1 MENLVEKPSVVPDIA
16 GVCLTRYNMWYG
28 VRDSTFPGRRGVIS
42 VWERYERERQ
52 AKWDRRNLRTVSTHL
67 TVKEARALK
76 EFCQRRGISQYAL
89 VRRLLREAMAADGA

>member
-1 MENLVEKPSVVPDIA
+1 MEKPGAVPDIA
-16 GVCLTRYNMWYG
+16 GVRLTGYNLWYE
-28 VRDSTFPGRRGVIS
+28 VCYSTFLGRRGVIS

-67 TVKEARALK
+67 TVKEARELK
-76 EFCQRRGISQYAL
+76 EFCQRRGISPYAL

>member
-1 MENLVEKPSVVPDIA
+1 MEKPSAVPNIA

-67 TVKEARALK
+67 TVKEARELK

-89 VRRLLREAMAADGA
+89 VRRLLREAMAADRA

>member
-1 MENLVEKPSVVPDIA
+1 MEKPSAVPDIA
-16 GVCLTRYNMWYG
+16 GVCLARYNMWYG
-28 VRDSTFPGRRGVIS
+28 VRDSTFLGRRGVIS

>member
-1 MENLVEKPSVVPDIA
+1 M
-16 GVCLTRYNMWYG
+16 
-28 VRDSTFPGRRGVIS
+28 IS

-67 TVKEARALK
+67 TVKEARELK